1 MRRILLVAVAIGAP
15 AFTQTTQPPRQAV
28 VEAPVMIANP
38 YTAYEWLI
46 GDWYSKPTGGP
57 DISIHQRFEYG
68 PKNSYI
74 FYTTLTREGSKPEA
88 VHFEGMAVW
97 NGKTKAL
104 DYVVTSEPGSGAQEQ
119 GTMQAQADG
128 SIVREVVLTRP
139 NGQQA
144 QFRQRF
150 WRTPDGNAVTSLMR
164 KVASGWEPNFPGS
177 EEIVMTREPAS

>member
-1 MRRILLVAVAIGAP
+1 MIFAAAVLAAP
-15 AFTQTTQPPRQAV
+15 ATAQQASPQRQAV
-28 VEAPVMIANP
+28 LEAPVMIANP
-38 YTAYEWLI
+38 YTQFEWLI

-74 FYTTLTREGSKPEA
+74 FYTTLTAEGAKPEA

-104 DYVVTSEPGSGAQEQ
+104 DYVVTSEPGSGAQEL
-119 GTMQAQADG
+119 GTMRAEADG
-128 SIVREVVLTRP
+128 SIVREVLLTRA

-150 WRTPDGNAVTSLMR
+150 WQTGEGTAMTSLMR
-164 KVASGWEPNFPGS
+164 KIPTGWEPNFPGS
-177 EEIVMTREPAS
+177 ERIAMSRNPI